1 METIFSVK
9 YMEKSMAIRKVT
21 TYPAD
26 VLRRKAETVTEIDG
40 NIQRLIDDMAETMY
54 NAPGVGLAAN
64 QIGELRRVI
73 VVDTAQEEEDSKRDL
88 IALINP
94 EILEAEGKHAIE
106 EGCLSVPYFRE
117 KIPRSEKV
125 LVKALDRHGNP
136 IELSAEGIQAIVLQH
151 EIDHLNGVLIIDHVS
166 SLKRSL
172 YKQRLKKMLQEKNN
186 VPKERGRNNFPKQA
200 HRFGSNLFDLK
211 SQKLM
216 E

>member
-1 METIFSVK
+1 
-9 YMEKSMAIRKVT
+9 MAIREVT

-64 QIGELRRVI
+64 QIGELRRVV

-106 EGCLSVPYFRE
+106 EGCLSVLYFRE
-117 KIPRSEKV
+117 EIPRSEKV

-136 IELSAEGIQAIVLQH
+136 IELSAEGLQAIVLQH

-172 YKQRLKKMLQEKNN
+172 YKQRLKKMLQEK
-186 VPKERGRNNFPKQA
+186 K
-200 HRFGSNLFDLK
+200 
-211 SQKLM
+211 
-216 E
+216 

>member
-1 METIFSVK
+1 
-9 YMEKSMAIRKVT
+9 MEKSMAIRKVT

-26 VLRRKAETVTEIDG
+26 VLRRKAKTVTEIDG

-73 VVDTAQEEEDSKRDL
+73 VVDTAQEEEESKREL

-106 EGCLSVPYFRE
+106 EGCLSVLYFRE
-117 KIPRSEKV
+117 EIPRSEKV

-172 YKQRLKKMLQEKNN
+172 YKQRLKKMLQEK
-186 VPKERGRNNFPKQA
+186 K
-200 HRFGSNLFDLK
+200 
-211 SQKLM
+211 
-216 E
+216 